1 MRVCASPF
9 TCMCGELVEKKYGD
23 TTDEQSTMSR
33 KNEHSRSREI
43 LFRASPGVRDD
54 VDDEE
59 VREDVR
65 V

>member
-1 MRVCASPF
+1 
-9 TCMCGELVEKKYGD
+9 
-23 TTDEQSTMSR
+23 MS
-33 KNEHSRSREI
+33 KHNVQEEPAPAI
-43 LFRASPGVRDD
+43 AGLFRASPGVRDD

>member
-1 MRVCASPF
+1 MSKHNVQEERA
-9 TCMCGELVEKKYGD
+9 LVIAEV
-23 TTDEQSTMSR
+23 
-33 KNEHSRSREI
+33 

>member
-1 MRVCASPF
+1 
-9 TCMCGELVEKKYGD
+9 
-23 TTDEQSTMSR
+23 MSR
-33 KNEHSRSREI
+33 KNEALAI
-43 LFRASPGVRDD
+43 AGNTFRASPGVRDD

>member
-1 MRVCASPF
+1 
-9 TCMCGELVEKKYGD
+9 
-23 TTDEQSTMSR
+23 MSR
-33 KNEHSRSREI
+33 KNEHSRSREY
-43 LFRASPGVRDD
+43 FSRASPGVRDD